1 MVIIDDQDPNNPES
15 NDSFMFM
22 DWIQNKAGDSLP
34 QQIIELKEKNYD
46 DDSEKSKAYSEMCT
60 QIEFY
65 YQLGLINEA
74 DCKSY
79 LDQVKLHDTD

>member
-34 QQIIELKEKNYD
+34 QQIIELKEKDYD
-46 DDSEKSKAYSEMCT
+46 DDSEKRKAYSEMCT
-60 QIEFY
+60 QIEFQ
-65 YQLGLINEA
+65 YQLGLINDA

-79 LDQVKLHDTD
+79 LDQVKLSDTD